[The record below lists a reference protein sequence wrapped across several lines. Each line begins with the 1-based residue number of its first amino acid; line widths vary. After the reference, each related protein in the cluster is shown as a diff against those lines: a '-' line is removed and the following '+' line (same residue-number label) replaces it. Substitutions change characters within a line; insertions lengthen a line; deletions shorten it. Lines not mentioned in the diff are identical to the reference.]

1 MFCLLKIRYYK
12 LFVYCLIYIIILHEH
27 DSKIFILFYFIQM
40 RMNISTSHEA
50 NFVILY
56 SSVSVKNKPRECTL
70 KRHVNRKCL
79 RM

>member
-1 MFCLLKIRYYK
+1 MFCLLKKRYYE
-12 LFVYCLIYIIILHEH
+12 LFIYYLIYIIILHED
-27 DSKIFILFYFIQM
+27 DSIFFFIQM
-40 RMNISTSHEA
+40 RMNIYLQVTRQ

-56 SSVSVKNKPRECTL
+56 SSVTVKNKPRECTL